1 MGEMFEQ
8 IKKEAF
14 NIKGKR
20 LIWNGKFYEYA
31 DEERYKKI
39 FKMMKERGNEKW

>member
-1 MGEMFEQ
+1 MGIMFEQ
-8 IKKEAF
+8 IKKEEF

-31 DEERYKKI
+31 DDDRYNEI
-39 FKMMKERGNEKW
+39 MKRGR

>member
-1 MGEMFEQ
+1 MAEIFEQ

-14 NIKGKR
+14 DIKGKR

-31 DEERYKKI
+31 DDDRY
-39 FKMMKERGNEKW
+39 NEIMNKRMQ